1 MAAPQWITHLRDA
14 PSSLMIPPSALMI
27 PPSASRIYTPLDLKH
42 WQEQLAPH
50 PNQELVH
57 FFLEGIAHGFR
68 IGFMAQLNHS
78 AQLEGISKVL
88 SHTLK

>member
-1 MAAPQWITHLRDA
+1 
-14 PSSLMIPPSALMI
+14 MI

-42 WQEQLAPH
+42 WQEHLAPH

-68 IGFMAQLNHS
+68 TGLMAQLNYF

-88 SHTLK
+88 SDILK